1 MYSAPRVRDWI
12 RNASDRTEFVLV
24 TVVCFSCFCATS
36 LYTLLSGVRQFDL
49 STGRVLRALAI
60 ELLLLGFLAAVLH
73 TRGRWDLDR
82 LGLRFSWKG
91 VAAGVP
97 LFILYL
103 LLYWIAATL
112 VIMIWP
118 GARATWLFRF
128 TTSAPLALMIVF
140 AIVNSLFEEIAVTAY
155 VVGALSRHGAAVAI
169 TASALIRFVYHL
181 YQGPVAAI
189 SVLPLGFVFAGL
201 FWRWRNIWPQIVAH
215 TIANVVAFLL
225 S

>member
-1 MYSAPRVRDWI
+1 VREWI

-24 TVVCFSCFCATS
+24 TAVCFSYFCVTS
-36 LYTLLSGVRQFDL
+36 FYTLLARTRVIDL
-49 STGRVLRALAI
+49 TTGRVLRGLAV

-73 TRGRWDLDR
+73 VRGRWDLNR

-91 VAAGVP
+91 AAAGVP

-103 LLYWIAATL
+103 LLYWVSATV

-118 GARATWLFRF
+118 AARGTWMFRF
-128 TTSAPLALMIVF
+128 TTSAPLALMI
-140 AIVNSLFEEIAVTAY
+140 ALLIVNSLFEEIAVTAY
-155 VVGALSRHGAAVAI
+155 VVNALSGRGAALAI
-169 TASALIRFVYHL
+169 TVSALIRFAYHL

-225 S
+225 G